1 MKNGLLIKG
10 LVIVL
15 LVFFLAGCAAT
26 KAYKRGVQAER
37 EGDWDQ
43 AVLYYSEALKLSPDN
58 LAYRLS
64 LETAR
69 RQASKVHLNRA
80 KQMMQEENV
89 EQAMVE
95 FRLALELDPANHLA
109 IIEMDKARAQVEEE
123 AERLREKTEIEKL
136 KEKVETEKAPP
147 VYLSPKSPDKIS
159 LSFPSNNM
167 TEVYTALS
175 KLSGINILLDPTIR
189 DRKMSFEVTNVSF
202 LDALDSLVTTNGH
215 FYKIVNPTTIVVVP
229 DNPAKRR
236 EYTEQVIQTFYLS
249 NADVKNVLQGLR
261 TVLGIRNISADPQL
275 NSVTIR
281 DSADIITLAEKLI
294 NRADKSKGEVIVDL
308 EILEVNRTKLNEY
321 GLLLSS
327 YKITQGLAQEE
338 TGIRLSQIPYISQ
351 ADWFLT
357 IPSFTYI
364 LMKQT
369 SDARLVAKP
378 QLRITEGE
386 KASLFIGE
394 EIPIRVT
401 TITPAQTIGV
411 VTPIHSYQYRRVGI
425 QIDLTPRVHH
435 NNEITLALI
444 VKIES
449 ILAEML
455 EGQPTFTS
463 RTIESTIRLKDGETN
478 LLAGLIRNE
487 ERKSLSGIPGLSDIP
502 VLGKIFSKELTQNIE
517 TDIVLTMT
525 PHIIKTPNIT
535 EEDLRAIWAGTERA
549 MVYREAPPIT
559 ELEERAVREEIEAA
573 GEKPPEEKQAPAKKE
588 TEEETPP
595 SEEPPP
601 EEEEAEPEPEERGEE
616 LTPAEVSIT
625 PASLIVFQEE
635 RFSVNVNIDNARNVG
650 HVPFNL
656 SFNPDV
662 LQIVDVTM
670 GALLGKDGAQV
681 SFVRDYDNKA
691 GQLRVSL
698 ARLGKETGV
707 DGSGILCTVVFKA
720 VGAGSTDI
728 VFSNNSVRDA
738 TSNTLPANFVPAKIQ
753 VQ

>member
-1 MKNGLLIKG
+1 MNSVIKGGRVKRGCLIKG
-10 LVIVL
+10 LIIVL
-15 LVFFLAGCAAT
+15 LLFLLAGCAAT

-43 AVLYYSEALKLSPDN
+43 AVLQYSEALKLEPDN

-80 KQMMQEENV
+80 KQMTEEGNI

-95 FRLALELDPANHLA
+95 FRLAIELDPANQLA
-109 IIEMDKARAQVEEE
+109 LIEMDKARAQVEKE

-147 VYLSPKSPDKIS
+147 FYLSPKSPEKIT
-159 LSFPSNNM
+159 LSFPSNNLM
-167 TEVYTALS
+167 EVYTALA
-175 KLSGINILLDPTIR
+175 KLSGINILFDPTIR
-189 DRKMSFEVTNVSF
+189 DRKISFEVSNVSF
-202 LDALDSLVTTNGH
+202 QEALDSLVSSNGQ
-215 FYKIVNPTTIVVVP
+215 FYKTINPTTIIIVP
-229 DNPAKRR
+229 DNPNKRR
-236 EYTEQVIQTFYLS
+236 EYTEQVIRTFYLS
-249 NADVKNVLQGLR
+249 NADVKDVLQQLR
-261 TVLGIRNISADPQL
+261 TVLGIRSISADPQL

-281 DSADIITLAEKLI
+281 DSADIITIAEKLI
-294 NRADKSKGEVIVDL
+294 DRADKSKGEVIIDL

-327 YKITQGLAQEE
+327 YSITQGLAQEE

-357 IPSFTYI
+357 IPSFTYT
-364 LMKQT
+364 LLKQT
-369 SDARLVAKP
+369 SDTRLIAKP

-435 NNEITLALI
+435 NNEVTLALM

-449 ILAEML
+449 ILGEMV

-463 RTIESTIRLKDGETN
+463 RMIESKIRLRDGETN
-478 LLAGLIRNE
+478 LLAGLIRIE

-502 VLGKIFSKELTQNIE
+502 ILGSIFSKELSQDVE
-517 TDIVLTMT
+517 TDIVLTIT
-525 PHIIKTPNIT
+525 PHIIKTPDIT
-535 EEDLRAIWAGTERA
+535 EEDLREIWAGTERVIA
-549 MVYREAPPIT
+549 YKEASPVT
-559 ELEERAVREEIEAA
+559 ALEERGVA
-573 GEKPPEEKQAPAKKE
+573 
-588 TEEETPP
+588 EEEPTPP
-595 SEEPPP
+595 SEAPP
-601 EEEEAEPEPEERGEE
+601 EAERETEPKPEDRGEE
-616 LTPAEVSIT
+616 LAPATVSIT
-625 PASLIVFQEE
+625 PTTLIVFQGES
-635 RFSVNVNIDNARNVG
+635 FSVDITIDNASNVG

-656 SFNPDV
+656 SFDPKV

-670 GALLGKDGAQV
+670 GPFLEMDGAQV
-681 SFVRDYDNKA
+681 SFVRDYDDRG

-698 ARLGKETGV
+698 ARLGIDTGM
-707 DGSGILCTVVFKA
+707 DGSGVLCTVVFKA
-720 VGAGSTDI
+720 LGLGSTEI
-728 VFSNNSVRDA
+728 AFSNNSVRDA
-738 TSNTLPANFVPAKIQ
+738 NADPLPANFVPARVQ

>member
-37 EGDWDQ
+37 DGDWDQ
-43 AVLYYSEALKLSPDN
+43 AVLYYSEALKLDPSN
-58 LAYRLS
+58 IGYRLS

-80 KQMMQEENV
+80 KQMMEEDNV

-95 FRLALELDPANHLA
+95 FRLALELDPANQIAL
-109 IIEMDKARAQVEEE
+109 IEMDKARAQVEKE
-123 AERLREKTEIEKL
+123 AERLREKTELEKL
-136 KEKVETEKAPP
+136 KEKVKTEEAPP
-147 VYLSPKSPDKIS
+147 VHLSPKSPDKIS

-167 TEVYTALS
+167 MEIYTALG

-189 DRKMSFEVTNVSF
+189 DRKMIFEVTNVSF
-202 LDALDSLVTTNGH
+202 QEALESLVAANGH
-215 FYKIVNPTTIVVVP
+215 FYKIINPTTIIVAP

-236 EYTEQVIQTFYLS
+236 EYTEQVIRTFYLS
-249 NADVKNVLQGLR
+249 NAEVKNVLQGLR

-281 DSADIITLAEKLI
+281 DSVDLIALAEELI

-327 YKITQGLAQEE
+327 YSITQGLAQEE
-338 TGIRLSQIPYISQ
+338 TGIRFSQIPYISQ

-357 IPSFTYI
+357 IPSFTYT
-364 LMKQT
+364 LLKQT

-435 NNEITLALI
+435 NNEITLALT

-549 MVYREAPPIT
+549 MVYREAPPIST
-559 ELEERAVREEIEAA
+559 LEERAVREEIEAA
-573 GEKPPEEKQAPAKKE
+573 AEKPPAKKPAPTE
-588 TEEETPP
+588 KEKEEETPP
-595 SEEPPP
+595 AEKPPP
-601 EEEEAEPEPEERGEE
+601 EEEEAEPEPEEKGEE
-616 LTPAEVSIT
+616 LTPAEVTIT
-625 PASLIVFQEE
+625 PASLIVFREE
-635 RFSVNVNIDNARNVG
+635 RFSVNINLDNARNVG

-662 LQIVDVTM
+662 LQIVEVTM

>member
-1 MKNGLLIKG
+1 MKKGFLIKG
-10 LVIVL
+10 LVIFVIL
-15 LVFFLAGCAAT
+15 LFLVGCAAT
-26 KAYKRGVQAER
+26 KTYKMGVQAER
-37 EGDWDQ
+37 EGDWDD
-43 AVLYYSEALKLSPDN
+43 AVFYYSEALRLDPDN

-80 KQMMQEENV
+80 KQMMEEGDI

-95 FRLALELDPANHLA
+95 FRLAIDLDPANQLA
-109 IIEMDKARAQVEEE
+109 FIEMEKARVQIEQE

-147 VYLSPKSPDKIS
+147 IYLSPKSPEKIT
-159 LSFPSNNM
+159 LSFPNNNLK
-167 TEVYTALS
+167 EVYTALA
-175 KLSGINILLDPTIR
+175 KLSGINILFDPTIR
-189 DRKMSFEVTNVSF
+189 DQKISFEVSNISF
-202 LDALDSLVTTNGH
+202 QEALDSLVASNMH
-215 FYKIVNPTTIVVVP
+215 FYKIINPTTIIVIP
-229 DNPAKRR
+229 DNPSKRR
-236 EYTEQVIQTFYLS
+236 EYTEQVIRTFYLS

-261 TVLGIRNISADPQL
+261 AVLGIRSISADPQL

-281 DSADIITLAEKLI
+281 DSSDIIAIAEKLI
-294 NRADKSKGEVIVDL
+294 KRADKSKGEVIIDL

-321 GLLLSS
+321 GLLISS
-327 YKITQGLAQEE
+327 YRVTQSLAQEE
-338 TGIRLSQIPYISQ
+338 MGIRLSQIPYINQ

-357 IPSFTYI
+357 IPSFTYN
-364 LMKQT
+364 LLKQT
-369 SDARLVAKP
+369 SDARLIAKP

-386 KASLFIGE
+386 KSSLFIGE

-435 NNEITLALI
+435 NNEISLALT

-463 RTIESTIRLKDGETN
+463 RTIESVIRLKDGETN
-478 LLAGLIRNE
+478 LLAGMIRTE
-487 ERKSLSGIPGLSDIP
+487 ERKSLTGIPGLSDIP
-502 VLGKIFSKELTQNIE
+502 ILGKIFSKDLSQAIE

-525 PHIIKTPNIT
+525 PHIIKTPDIT
-535 EEDLRAIWAGTERA
+535 EEDLRAIWTGTERA
-549 MVYREAPPIT
+549 MAYKEEPPVAT
-559 ELEERAVREEIEAA
+559 LEEVGEVKEEIE
-573 GEKPPEEKQAPAKKE
+573 EKKPPA
-588 TEEETPP
+588 
-595 SEEPPP
+595 EEPPP
-601 EEEEAEPEPEERGEE
+601 AQEEEEEEPPAAEEPPPDEEQAEEEPEQRGEE
-616 LTPAEVSIT
+616 ASPATVSIT
-625 PASLIVFQEE
+625 PAALIVFQGET
-635 RFSVNVNIDNARNVG
+635 FSVNISIDNARNVG

-656 SFNPDV
+656 SFEPKV

-670 GALLGKDGAQV
+670 GSFLEKDSAQV
-681 SFVRDYDNKA
+681 SFVRDYDNKG

-698 ARLGKETGV
+698 ARLGKDIGV
-707 DGSGILCTVVFKA
+707 NGSGILCTVVFKA
-720 VGAGSTDI
+720 VGLGSTE
-728 VFSNNSVRDA
+728 VAFSNNSVRDA
-738 TSNTLPANFVPAKIQ
+738 KSTPLPASFVPARVQ